1 MKSIVVRHRNSGYT
15 TLITPHAEDSKY
27 WYVLETKGK
36 GKKILDALRYSK
48 TDFDFMG
55 EK

>member
-1 MKSIVVRHRNSGYT
+1 MKPIVVRHRKSGYT
-15 TLITPHAEDSKY
+15 TLITPITEDSRY
-27 WYVLETKGK
+27 WYVIEAEGK
-36 GKKILDALRYSK
+36 NVLDALRYSK

>member
-1 MKSIVVRHRNSGYT
+1 MKRIVVRHRNSGYT
-15 TLITPHAEDSKY
+15 TLITPLTEDSQY

-36 GKKILDALRYSK
+36 DVLNALRYSK
-48 TDFDFMG
+48 IDFDFMG

>member
-1 MKSIVVRHRNSGYT
+1 MESIVVRHGDSGYT
-15 TLITPHAEDSKY
+15 TLITPLVEDSKH
-27 WYVLETKGK
+27 WYVVETKGK
-36 GKKILDALRYSK
+36 NISDTPRYSK

>member
-1 MKSIVVRHRNSGYT
+1 MKSIVVRHKNSGYT
-15 TLITPHAEDSKY
+15 TLITPLAEDSEY

-36 GKKILDALRYSK
+36 DVLDALHYSK
-48 TDFDFMG
+48 IDFDFMG

>member
-1 MKSIVVRHRNSGYT
+1 MKPIVVRHRNSGYT
-15 TLITPHAEDSKY
+15 TLITPLAEDSEY

-36 GKKILDALRYSK
+36 NILDALRYSK
-48 TDFDFMG
+48 IDFDFMG